1 MASILALRPARQ
13 QAIIR
18 QLIISKMATS
28 ASLLDRNDLE
38 LLLAVRA
45 NGSLAA
51 TAAAAGVV
59 PSVVT
64 KKLAALETRL
74 GFKLFQRSTRRVTA
88 TAEGEALSER
98 AASLLQAFAQL
109 EADLRERHSEPSGL
123 IRLAA
128 TFGFGR
134 LWLGPALAE
143 FQARHPL
150 LQVQLQLTEQLPDL
164 AVEGFDGAVWLWS
177 VRGRRASE
185 WVGRRLARNQR
196 VLAAAP
202 SYLQRRD
209 APAAPSELPQHDCLI
224 VRESDQR
231 FDIWAL
237 RKDRDKTDTRIRVQG
252 PLSSNSGELVRD
264 WCLAGRGIMLRSL
277 WDIASQL
284 ASGQLVRVLPA
295 YSMPDADVHWLA
307 PHRAQTPKRVRLL
320 IDFLAERFRGEP
332 WKIKPASRSSG
343 QRGSRQPQ

>member
-1 MASILALRPARQ
+1 MN
-13 QAIIR
+13 
-18 QLIISKMATS
+18 
-28 ASLLDRNDLE
+28 SLLDRTDLE
-38 LLLAVRA
+38 LVLAVRTH
-45 NGSLAA
+45 GSLAA
-51 TAAAAGVV
+51 TAAVAGVV

-64 KKLAALETRL
+64 KKLAALESRL
-74 GFKLFQRSTRRVTA
+74 GFRLFQRTTRRVVA
-88 TAEGEALSER
+88 TAEGEALCER
-98 AASLLQAFAQL
+98 AGLLLQSFAQL
-109 EADLRERHSEPSGL
+109 ETDLRERHTEPSGL

-150 LQVQLQLTEQLPDL
+150 LQVQLQLTEQLPNL
-164 AVEGFDGAVWLWS
+164 AVEGFDAAVWLWS
-177 VRGRRASE
+177 VQGRRASE

-196 VLAAAP
+196 VLVAAP
-202 SYLQRRD
+202 GYIQRRG
-209 APAAPSELPQHDCLI
+209 APGTPSELGQHDCLI

-231 FDIWAL
+231 FDIWSL
-237 RKDRDKTDTRIRVQG
+237 RKERDKADTRVRVQG

-277 WDIASQL
+277 WDIAAQL
-284 ASGQLVRVLPA
+284 ASGQLVRVLPGYA
-295 YSMPDADVHWLA
+295 MLDADIHWLA

-332 WKIKPASRSSG
+332 WKLKSALKASAP
-343 QRGSRQPQ
+343 RGSRPPP

>member
-1 MASILALRPARQ
+1 MKS
-13 QAIIR
+13 
-18 QLIISKMATS
+18 
-28 ASLLDRNDLE
+28 SLLDRGDLE

-45 NGSLAA
+45 HGSLAA

-59 PSVVT
+59 PSVMT
-64 KKLAALETRL
+64 KRLAALEARL
-74 GFKLFQRSTRRVTA
+74 GFALFQRTTRRIVA
-88 TAEGEALSER
+88 TAEGEALCER
-98 AASLLQAFAQL
+98 ATRLLQAFSQL
-109 EADLRERHSEPSGL
+109 ESDLRERHSEPSGP

-134 LWLGPALAE
+134 LWLGPALAD

-150 LQVQLQLTEQLPDL
+150 LQVQLQLTEQLPNL

-177 VRGRRASE
+177 VHGRRASE

-196 VLAAAP
+196 VLVAAP
-202 SYLQRRD
+202 HYLRQRG
-209 APAAPSELPQHDCLI
+209 APETPADLAQHDCLV

-237 RKDRDKTDTRIRVQG
+237 RKERDKAEVRSRVQG

-277 WDIASQL
+277 WDIAPQL
-284 ASGQLVRVLPA
+284 ASGQLVRVLPGYA
-295 YSMPDADVHWLA
+295 MFDADIHWLA

-320 IDFLAERFRGEP
+320 IDFLVERFRGEP
-332 WKIKPASRSSG
+332 WKLKSAAEKARAPRGLRPA
-343 QRGSRQPQ
+343 P